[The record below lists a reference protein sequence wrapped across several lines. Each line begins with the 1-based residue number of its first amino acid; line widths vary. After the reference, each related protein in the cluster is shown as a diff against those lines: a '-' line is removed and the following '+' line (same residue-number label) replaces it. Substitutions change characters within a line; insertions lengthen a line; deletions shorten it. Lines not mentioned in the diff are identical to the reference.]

1 MAINLHVTPSRLNE
15 VNRSRQGALHRGS
28 FDTNGLP
35 FVSAGEYLIE
45 GEVYLD
51 FADPARGPFRA
62 MQWQCAGTKNRY
74 VAASRL
80 PAARWDLLVR
90 MTAYTGLAASTMWS
104 LPASDLRN

>member
-1 MAINLHVTPSRLNE
+1 MAIDMHDTSSRLNKLNGNPTR
-15 VNRSRQGALHRGS
+15 VVQSGIA
-28 FDTNGLP
+28 DTNGLP

-51 FADPARGPFRA
+51 LADPTRGPFRA

-90 MTAYTGLAASTMWS
+90 MTAYTGLATSAMWS
-104 LPASDLRN
+104 HHTPNLRN